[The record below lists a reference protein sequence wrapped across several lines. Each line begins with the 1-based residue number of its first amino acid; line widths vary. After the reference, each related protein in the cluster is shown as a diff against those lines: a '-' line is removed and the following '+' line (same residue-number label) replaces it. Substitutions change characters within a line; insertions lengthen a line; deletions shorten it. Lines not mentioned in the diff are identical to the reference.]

1 MINILKKTEEKMY
14 TIDEKMENFNR
25 EFESIK
31 KINLTY

>member
-1 MINILKKTEEKMY
+1 MINILKKIEEKMY

-31 KINLTY
+31 KLI